1 MRKKK
6 RSFGLVLLISILV
19 IVIAFYALAN
29 SVANREQSNNNGGGS
44 GNGENITFIDK
55 TESEVSRVTFSK
67 NGGGSVFTLVKS
79 GGTYALEIDNK
90 IDNEFPLDSSAV
102 KFMLNAVAKIVF
114 ERRIDP
120 EGNDLEEYG
129 LTDPHTVITA
139 VYTDGRNVELK
150 LGNYNKYSESY
161 YCTIGDSFVYLLVT
175 DFSEAFDYEFTDLLF
190 DDYAETPQ
198 NGFSSLT
205 DIEISTDGKTVILSA
220 NEDGSWSKTDASGNI
235 VEGNFASDASSMYKE
250 CYLGTVDEWVAY
262 NASSDNVRD
271 IYGLKGPNIRILFK
285 HIETKTVES
294 EDSASIT
301 KDYEKTT
308 AFLIGNVVDDE
319 QSQESKERY
328 FMFGGGSIVYIKAE
342 SDFKTV
348 FTHLSK

>member
-1 MRKKK
+1 MKKK
-6 RSFGLVLLISILV
+6 KKSFGLVLLISVLV

-29 SVANREQSNNNGGGS
+29 SVANKEQNNNGSGS
-44 GNGENITFIDK
+44 GGGENIIFIDK
-55 TESEVSRVTFSK
+55 QESEVSRVTYSK
-67 NGGGSVFTLVKS
+67 NSGGSEFTLVKS
-79 GGTYALEIDNK
+79 GSTYLLEA
-90 IDNEFPLDSSAV
+90 DNEFPLDLGAV

-139 VYTDGRNVELK
+139 VYTDGAKVELK

-161 YCTIGDSFVYLLVT
+161 YCTVGDSFVYLLVT

-190 DDYAETPQ
+190 DDYAQTPQ

-205 DIEISTDGKTVILSA
+205 DIEISADGKTVIISA
-220 NEDGSWSKTDASGNI
+220 NEDGSWSKTDANGNV

-262 NASSDNVRD
+262 NASSDDVRD

-285 HIETKTVES
+285 HIETKTIES
-294 EDSASIT
+294 EGSASIT

-319 QSQESKERY
+319 QSQESTERY
-328 FMFGGGSIVYIKAE
+328 FMFGDGSIVYIKAE

-348 FTHLSK
+348 FTHLPK

>member
-29 SVANREQSNNNGGGS
+29 SVANREQSNNNGGGT

-67 NGGGSVFTLVKS
+67 NGGGSEFTLVKS
-79 GGTYALEIDNK
+79 GGTYVLEA
-90 IDNEFPLDSSAV
+90 DNEFPLDLSAV

-129 LTDPHTVITA
+129 LTNPHTVITA
-139 VYTDGRNVELK
+139 VYTDGAKVELK

-205 DIEISTDGKTVILSA
+205 DIEISADGKTVILSA
-220 NEDGSWSKTDASGNI
+220 NEDGSWSKRDANGNV

-262 NASSDNVRD
+262 NASSDDVRD

-294 EDSASIT
+294 EGSASIT

-308 AFLIGNVVDDE
+308 VFLIGNVVDDE
-319 QSQESKERY
+319 QSQESIERY
-328 FMFGGGSIVYIKAE
+328 FMFGDGSIVYIKAE

-348 FTHLSK
+348 FTHLPK